1 MKKFVI
7 ATMIAA
13 GVAMCAAVW
22 PHGNVVEETPA
33 PAVETAVSAKKATVV
48 EIETEENS
56 ASLAEMENEVPQQ
69 EASQE
74 EHPEPETESIETPAD
89 SELQLS
95 AEQMP
100 AKNSVPEQTLS
111 QPSKE
116 LQPGDKVY
124 VAGFGWVE
132 YEGPNHCEDGTDIY
146 ENGNKIGIMG

>member
-13 GVAMCAAVW
+13 CIALCAAVW
-22 PHGNVVEETPA
+22 PHGNAVEETPV
-33 PAVETAVSAKKATVV
+33 PAAGIAVSARKATVV
-48 EIETEENS
+48 EITEKNS
-56 ASLAEMENEVPQQ
+56 ASLTEMENEISQQ

-74 EHPEPETESIETPAD
+74 ERPEPETESIETPAD
-89 SELQLS
+89 SELQPS

-100 AKNSVPEQTLS
+100 GKNSVPEQTLS

-124 VAGFGWVE
+124 VTGFGWVE
-132 YEGPNHCEDGTDIY
+132 YEGPNRCEDGTDIY
-146 ENGNKIGIMG
+146 ENGNKIGSMG

>member
-22 PHGNVVEETPA
+22 PHGNAVKETPA
-33 PAVETAVSAKKATVV
+33 PVAETAVSAKKATVV

-74 EHPEPETESIETPAD
+74 ERPEPETESIETPAD

>member
-74 EHPEPETESIETPAD
+74 ERTEPETESIETPAD

-146 ENGNKIGIMG
+146 ENGTKIGIMG

>member
-1 MKKFVI
+1 MKKLIIV
-7 ATMIAA
+7 TMIAA
-13 GVAMCAAVW
+13 CVALCAAVRL
-22 PHGNVVEETPA
+22 HRETPA

-48 EIETEENS
+48 EIETEEKS

-74 EHPEPETESIETPAD
+74 ERPEPEAETIETPAD
-89 SELQLS
+89 SELQPS
-95 AEQMP
+95 TGQTPTKISM
-100 AKNSVPEQTLS
+100 PEQTPP
-111 QPSKE
+111 QAPKE

-132 YEGPNHCEDGTDIY
+132 YEGPNHCEDGADIY

>member
-74 EHPEPETESIETPAD
+74 ERTEPETESIETPAD

>member
-74 EHPEPETESIETPAD
+74 ERPEPETESIETPAD

-116 LQPGDKVY
+116 LQPGDNVY

>member
-22 PHGNVVEETPA
+22 PHGNMVEETPA

-48 EIETEENS
+48 EIETEENP

-74 EHPEPETESIETPAD
+74 ERTEPETESIETPAD

>member
-22 PHGNVVEETPA
+22 PHGNVVEERPA

-74 EHPEPETESIETPAD
+74 ERTEPETESIETPAD

>member
-13 GVAMCAAVW
+13 CIALRAAVW
-22 PHGNVVEETPA
+22 PHGNAVEETPA
-33 PAVETAVSAKKATVV
+33 SSTETAVSARKATIV
-48 EIETEENS
+48 EITEKNS
-56 ASLAEMENEVPQQ
+56 ASLTEMENEVPQQ

-74 EHPEPETESIETPAD
+74 ERHEPETESIETPAD
-89 SELQLS
+89 SELQPS
-95 AEQMP
+95 EEQMS

-132 YEGPNHCEDGTDIY
+132 YEGPNRCEDGTDIY
-146 ENGNKIGIMG
+146 ENGNKIGVMG

>member
-22 PHGNVVEETPA
+22 PHGNVVEDTPA

-74 EHPEPETESIETPAD
+74 ERTEPETESIETPAD

>member
-7 ATMIAA
+7 AAMIAA
-13 GVAMCAAVW
+13 CIALCTAVRL
-22 PHGNVVEETPA
+22 HRETPA

-48 EIETEENS
+48 EIETEEKS

-74 EHPEPETESIETPAD
+74 ERPEPETESIETPAD

-95 AEQMP
+95 AEHMP

-116 LQPGDKVY
+116 LQPSDKVY

>member
-13 GVAMCAAVW
+13 CIALCTTVW
-22 PHGNVVEETPA
+22 PQGNAVEETPA
-33 PAVETAVSAKKATVV
+33 PVVETVVSAKKASVAG
-48 EIETEENS
+48 TEEP
-56 ASLAEMENEVPQQ
+56 AVLAKKEKGAVPQQ
-69 EASQE
+69 ETSPE
-74 EHPEPETESIETPAD
+74 GHPEPETGPIGIPTA
-89 SELQLS
+89 SELQPS
-95 AEQMP
+95 TGQTP
-100 AKNSVPEQTLS
+100 TKNSVPEQTPP
-111 QPSKE
+111 QAPRE

>member
-7 ATMIAA
+7 AIMIAA

-74 EHPEPETESIETPAD
+74 ERPEPETESIETPAD

>member
-13 GVAMCAAVW
+13 GVAMRAAVW
-22 PHGNVVEETPA
+22 PHGNVVEERPA

-74 EHPEPETESIETPAD
+74 ERTEPETESIETPAD

-95 AEQMP
+95 AEQLP